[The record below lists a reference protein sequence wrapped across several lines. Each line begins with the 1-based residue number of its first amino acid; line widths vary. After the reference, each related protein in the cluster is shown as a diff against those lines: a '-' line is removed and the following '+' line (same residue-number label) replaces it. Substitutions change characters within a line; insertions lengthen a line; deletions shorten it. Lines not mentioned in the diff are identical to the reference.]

1 MCHVDVS
8 DKIHKNIPDLFD
20 KIDNSLET
28 SQTLDNDLKVISA
41 QLKNEQNNIEGRFVN
56 LKEGIEEIKNR
67 SNKHLVNVEK
77 TLSDTKDEI
86 LDRFMEINSTSLKKF
101 SEIDHAVKIFGEEL
115 KTDKDEVRSEIVS
128 LNRSFT
134 NEIFLLNKSLTN
146 EVNLNRNI
154 SKKTEKAVAFL
165 VNIQNTTRNPN
176 LCKDGWSQYENDC
189 FQISTSASAWTRTMC
204 IFGKVLNILT
214 HSHK

>member
-115 KTDKDEVRSEIVS
+115 KTDKDQVRSEIVS

-189 FQISTSASAWTRTMC
+189 FQISTTTSAWSRTMC
-204 IFGKVLNILT
+204 NFGKVLF
-214 HSHK
+214 

>member
-1 MCHVDVS
+1 MTRSDQKLYHDVS
-8 DKIHKNIPDLFD
+8 DKIYKNIPDLFD

-115 KTDKDEVRSEIVS
+115 KTDKDQVRSEIVS

-189 FQISTSASAWTRTMC
+189 FQISTTTSAWSRTMC
-204 IFGKVLNILT
+204 NFGKVLF
-214 HSHK
+214 

>member
-1 MCHVDVS
+1 MCHDVS
-8 DKIHKNIPDLFD
+8 DNIDKNIPDLVD
-20 KIDNSLET
+20 KSVK
-28 SQTLDNDLKVISA
+28 TLDKDLKVISA

-115 KTDKDEVRSEIVS
+115 KTDKDQVRSEIVS

-189 FQISTSASAWTRTMC
+189 FQISTTTSAWSRTMC
-204 IFGKVLNILT
+204 NFGKVLF
-214 HSHK
+214 

>member
-1 MCHVDVS
+1 M
-8 DKIHKNIPDLFD
+8 
-20 KIDNSLET
+20 
-28 SQTLDNDLKVISA
+28 
-41 QLKNEQNNIEGRFVN
+41 
-56 LKEGIEEIKNR
+56 
-67 SNKHLVNVEK
+67 VNVEK
-77 TLSDTKDEI
+77 ALSDAKNEI

-115 KTDKDEVRSEIVS
+115 KTDKDQVRSEIVS

-189 FQISTSASAWTRTMC
+189 FQISTTTSAWSRTMC
-204 IFGKVLNILT
+204 NFGKVLF
-214 HSHK
+214 